1 MNEEK
6 IIVCDE
12 CNNEFFLKSIEIK
25 ESAIEIG
32 GQQFLLAYFK
42 CPQCGKLYRVTLKD
56 DEYNALVEDL
66 ENTKKRIRRAKGK
79 GNLYLQN
86 RLVSMVYRKRERL
99 QNRVARLNAKYGG
112 TFTEVPENGTTI
124 IKYLP

>member
-6 IIVCDE
+6 IIVCNE
-12 CNNEFFLKSIEIK
+12 CNSEFFLRSIKIK
-25 ESAIEIG
+25 ESAIEIS
-32 GQQFLLAYFK
+32 GQQFSLVYFK

-56 DEYNALVEDL
+56 DKCNALVEDL
-66 ENTKKRIRRAKGK
+66 ENAKKQIRRAKGK

-99 QNRVARLNAKYGG
+99 QNHVAKLNAKYSG
-112 TFTEVPENGTTI
+112 TFTEVSESGATI

>member
-6 IIVCDE
+6 IIVCNE
-12 CNNEFFLKSIEIK
+12 CNSEFFLMSIKIK
-25 ESAIEIG
+25 ESAIEIS
-32 GQQFLLAYFK
+32 GQQFSLVYFK

-56 DEYNALVEDL
+56 DKYNALVEDL
-66 ENTKKRIRRAKGK
+66 ENTKKQIRRAKGN

-99 QNRVARLNAKYGG
+99 QSHVARLNAKYSG
-112 TFTEVPENGTTI
+112 TFIEVSENGTTT

>member
-25 ESAIEIG
+25 ESAIEIS
-32 GQQFLLAYFK
+32 GQELLLVYFK

-56 DEYNALVEDL
+56 DEYYNLVEDL
-66 ENTKKRIRRAKGK
+66 ENTKKRIRRAKGR

-86 RLVSMVYRKRERL
+86 QLVSMVYRKRERL
-99 QNRVARLNAKYGG
+99 QNYVARLNAKYSG
-112 TFTEVPENGTTI
+112 TFTEVLENGAAT

>member
-25 ESAIEIG
+25 ESAIEIS
-32 GQQFLLAYFK
+32 GQELLLVYFK
-42 CPQCGKLYRVTLKD
+42 CPQCGKLYRATLKD
-56 DEYNALVEDL
+56 DEYCALVEDL
-66 ENTKKRIRRAKGK
+66 ENTKKRIRCAKGK
-79 GNLYLQN
+79 GNLCLQN
-86 RLVSMVYRKRERL
+86 QLVSMVYRKQERL
-99 QNRVARLNAKYGG
+99 QNYVARLNAKYSG
-112 TFTEVPENGTTI
+112 TFTEVQENGAAI

>member
-1 MNEEK
+1 MNKEK

-32 GQQFLLAYFK
+32 GQELLLVYFK

-56 DEYNALVEDL
+56 NEYYALVEDL
-66 ENTKKRIRRAKGK
+66 ENTKKRIRRAKVK
-79 GNLYLQN
+79 GNMYLQN
-86 RLVSMVYRKRERL
+86 QLVSMVYRKRERL
-99 QNRVARLNAKYGG
+99 QSYVARLNAKYSG
-112 TFTEVPENGTTI
+112 TFTEMSENGITT

>member
-1 MNEEK
+1 MSNDK

-12 CNNEFFLKSIEIK
+12 CKNEFFLKSVEIK
-25 ESAIEIG
+25 ESAIEIS
-32 GQQFLLAYFK
+32 GQELLVTYFK
-42 CPQCGKLYRVTLKD
+42 CPHCGKLYRITVKD
-56 DEYNALVEDL
+56 DTYFAFVEDL

-86 RLVSMVYRKRERL
+86 QLVSMVYRKQERL
-99 QNRVARLNAKYGG
+99 QNHVARLNAKYSG
-112 TFTEVPENGTTI
+112 TFTEVSENGATT

>member
-25 ESAIEIG
+25 ESAIEIS
-32 GQQFLLAYFK
+32 GQELLLVYFK
-42 CPQCGKLYRVTLKD
+42 CPQCGKLYRITLKD
-56 DEYNALVEDL
+56 DEYYALVEDL

-86 RLVSMVYRKRERL
+86 RLVSMVYRKQERL
-99 QNRVARLNAKYGG
+99 QNYVARLNAKYSG
-112 TFTEVPENGTTI
+112 TFTEISENGITT

>member
-1 MNEEK
+1 MSDDK

-12 CNNEFFLKSIEIK
+12 CKSEFFLKSVEIK

-32 GQQFLLAYFK
+32 GQELLVTYFK
-42 CPQCGKLYRVTLKD
+42 CPHCDKLYRITVKD
-56 DEYNALVEDL
+56 DTYFAFVEDL

-86 RLVSMVYRKRERL
+86 RLVSMVYRKQERL
-99 QNRVARLNAKYGG
+99 QNHVARLNAKYSG
-112 TFTEVPENGTTI
+112 TFTEVSENGATT

>member
-6 IIVCDE
+6 IIVCNE
-12 CNNEFFLKSIEIK
+12 CNSEFFLRSIKVK
-25 ESAIEIG
+25 ESAIEIS
-32 GQQFLLAYFK
+32 GQQLSLVYFK

-56 DEYNALVEDL
+56 GEYSALVEDL
-66 ENTKKRIRRAKGK
+66 ENTKKQIRRAKGK

-99 QNRVARLNAKYGG
+99 QNHVARLNAKYSG
-112 TFTEVPENGTTI
+112 TFTEVSGNGTTI

>member
-1 MNEEK
+1 MNEKK
-6 IIVCDE
+6 IIVCNE
-12 CNNEFFLKSIEIK
+12 CNSEFFLRSIKIK

-32 GQQFLLAYFK
+32 GQEFLLVYFK
-42 CPQCGKLYRVTLKD
+42 CPQCGKLYRITLKD

-66 ENTKKRIRRAKGK
+66 ENTKKRIRRTKGK

-86 RLVSMVYRKRERL
+86 QLVSTVYRKRERL
-99 QNRVARLNAKYGG
+99 QNHVARLNAKYSG
-112 TFTEVPENGTTI
+112 TFTEVSENGATT

>member
-1 MNEEK
+1 MNEDK

-12 CNNEFFLKSIEIK
+12 CKSEFFLKSMEIK

-32 GQQFLLAYFK
+32 GQELLVSYFK
-42 CPQCGKLYRVTLKD
+42 CPHCGKLYRITVKD
-56 DEYNALVEDL
+56 DTYFAFVEDL
-66 ENTKKRIRRAKGK
+66 ENAKKRIRRAKGK

-86 RLVSMVYRKRERL
+86 QLVSMVYRKQERL
-99 QNRVARLNAKYGG
+99 QNHVARLNAKYSG
-112 TFTEVPENGTTI
+112 TFTEVSENGATT

>member
-1 MNEEK
+1 MSEEK

-25 ESAIEIG
+25 ESVIEISG
-32 GQQFLLAYFK
+32 RELLLVYFK

-56 DEYNALVEDL
+56 DEYYALVEDL
-66 ENTKKRIRRAKGK
+66 ENAKKRIRRAKGK

-86 RLVSMVYRKRERL
+86 QLVSMVYRKRERL
-99 QNRVARLNAKYGG
+99 QNYVARLNVKYSG
-112 TFTEVPENGTTI
+112 TFTEVPENGATT

>member
-1 MNEEK
+1 MSNDK

-12 CNNEFFLKSIEIK
+12 CKSEFFLKSVEIK

-32 GQQFLLAYFK
+32 GQELLVSYFK
-42 CPQCGKLYRVTLKD
+42 CPHCDKLYRITVKD
-56 DEYNALVEDL
+56 DTYFTFVEDL

-86 RLVSMVYRKRERL
+86 QLVSMVYRKQEKL
-99 QNRVARLNAKYGG
+99 QNHVARLNAKYSG
-112 TFTEVPENGTTI
+112 TFTEVSENGATT

>member
-12 CNNEFFLKSIEIK
+12 CNNDFFLKSIEIK
-25 ESAIEIG
+25 ESAIEIS
-32 GQQFLLAYFK
+32 GQELLVSYFK
-42 CPQCGKLYRVTLKD
+42 CPHCDKLYRITVKD
-56 DEYNALVEDL
+56 DTYFAFVEDL

-86 RLVSMVYRKRERL
+86 QLVSMVYRKQERL
-99 QNRVARLNAKYGG
+99 QNHVARLNAKYSG
-112 TFTEVPENGTTI
+112 TFTEVSENGATT

>member
-32 GQQFLLAYFK
+32 GQELLLVYFK

-56 DEYNALVEDL
+56 DEYYALVEDL
-66 ENTKKRIRRAKGK
+66 
-79 GNLYLQN
+79 
-86 RLVSMVYRKRERL
+86 S
-99 QNRVARLNAKYGG
+99 NAQ
-112 TFTEVPENGTTI
+112 
-124 IKYLP
+124 

>member
-12 CNNEFFLKSIEIK
+12 CNNEFFLRSMEIK

-32 GQQFLLAYFK
+32 GQELLLVYFK

-56 DEYNALVEDL
+56 DECYALAEDL
-66 ENTKKRIRRAKGK
+66 ESTKKRIRRAKRR

-86 RLVSMVYRKRERL
+86 QLVPMAYRKQERL
-99 QNRVARLNAKYGG
+99 QNYVARLNAKYSG
-112 TFTEVPENGTTI
+112 TFTEVPENGATT